1 MRAALLTLGL
11 VVLPGLWFGAQGAA
25 LNWFTGGEPPRLLR
39 PLVRRL
45 GPHAGAAAGAGAAGC
60 SAARSR
66 SRCPPCSSGWSCAA
80 SSCEIRRV
88 EQGDAPHQAA
98 RLRAVLAAYDQLL
111 LELCARVDVPTDDVG
126 LPPLPSRERLTL
138 EAELVA
144 AGHDW

>member
-1 MRAALLTLGL
+1 MTAALWTVFL
-11 VVLPGLWFGAQGAA
+11 VALPGIWWFAQGEA
-25 LNWFTGGEPPRLLR
+25 LTWFSEGEPPRLLR

-45 GPHAGAAAGAGAAGC
+45 RPHAER
-60 SAARSR
+60 ARLWRRRAFGRPEPQSL
-66 SRCPPCSSGWSCAA
+66 PPVLITLELRRLEG
-80 SSCEIRRV
+80 EIRRV

-111 LELCARVDVPTDDVG
+111 IQLCQQVEVPTDGVG
-126 LPPLPSRERLTL
+126 LPPLPSRERVTL

>member
-11 VVLPGLWFGAQGAA
+11 VVLPGIWFVAQGAA

-45 GPHAGAAAGAGAAGC
+45 GPRAERARALAAPGV
-60 SAARSR
+60 R
-66 SRCPPCSSGWSCAA
+66 PPTPQPLPPVLIGMELRRLEL
-80 SSCEIRRV
+80 EIRRV
-88 EQGDAPHQAA
+88 EEGDAPHQAA

-111 LELCARVDVPTDDVG
+111 LQLCERVDVPIDDVG

>member
-11 VVLPGLWFGAQGAA
+11 VALPGLWFGAQGAA
-25 LNWFTGGEPPRLLR
+25 LNWFTGGETPRLLR
-39 PLVRRL
+39 PLARRVGPRLERLARWRRRVL
-45 GPHAGAAAGAGAAGC
+45 GRPQPQPL
-60 SAARSR
+60 
-66 SRCPPCSSGWSCAA
+66 PPVLIGMELRRIEL
-80 SSCEIRRV
+80 EIRRV

-111 LELCARVDVPTDDVG
+111 LQLCERVDVPTDDVG

>member
-25 LNWFTGGEPPRLLR
+25 LNWFTGGEPPRLLS

-45 GPHAGAAAGAGAAGC
+45 E
-60 SAARSR
+60 
-66 SRCPPCSSGWSCAA
+66 PPVERLGRWRRRVLGRPQPQPLPPVLIGMELRRIEL
-80 SSCEIRRV
+80 EIRRV

-111 LELCARVDVPTDDVG
+111 LQLCERVDVPIDDVG

>member
-1 MRAALLTLGL
+1 MTAALLTLGL
-11 VVLPGLWFGAQGAA
+11 VALPGIWFFAQGEA

-39 PLVRRL
+39 PLARRL
-45 GPHAGAAAGAGAAGC
+45 QPHVERAEAWRRRVFG
-60 SAARSR
+60 RPQPQPL
-66 SRCPPCSSGWSCAA
+66 PPVLIGMELRRIEL
-80 SSCEIRRV
+80 EIRRV
-88 EQGDAPHQAA
+88 QEGDAPHQAA